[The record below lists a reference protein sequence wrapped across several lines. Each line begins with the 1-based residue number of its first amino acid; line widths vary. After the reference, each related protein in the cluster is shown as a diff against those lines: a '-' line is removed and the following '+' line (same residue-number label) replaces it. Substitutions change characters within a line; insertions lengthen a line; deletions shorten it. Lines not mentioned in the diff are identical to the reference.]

1 MYLKN
6 PTQSE
11 QSGFTLIECV
21 IAIVLI
27 LVGLLA
33 VFSLVVYSVKTQS
46 MSRDLVTANSLAR
59 QKIEELKNATRTAG
73 GSLTANINGYYDNPS
88 SSFIRRWQISSDSVG
103 TQTVSVTVVPSI
115 PNTLM
120 PEVALTTKMR

>member
-6 PTQSE
+6 PTQSK

-73 GSLTANINGYYDNPS
+73 GSLTANTNGYYDNPS